1 MFQSYAKSPGGNRPL
16 RCIRLFRENLRSLTH
31 VRVPLHAGTPNSFQ
45 TVPSK
50 ADHDNQETAGRSWES
65 LDALFQR
72 PLYTIWKVAYP
83 TDEYVTQISVLPDEK
98 ATRLDTEH
106 YEKAG
111 EGGTNLSRVQ

>member
-1 MFQSYAKSPGGNRPL
+1 MFAFLCMP
-16 RCIRLFRENLRSLTH
+16 
-31 VRVPLHAGTPNSFQ
+31 
-45 TVPSK
+45 
-50 ADHDNQETAGRSWES
+50 ETAGRSWES